1 MNIRSS
7 KILVSLFFLLF
18 VLNSCADQLGKA
30 KTKEKK
36 VFKHDTP
43 LIKQDVKKL
52 GQIEIEKSAEMGPTP
67 VEGDVQKLQKRKQI
81 SSVKEKNYLLIPDD
95 YMMLKQKVTFKFQNL
110 DYKEAMALMAKIG
123 DVNILVGEE
132 VAGSITAELSDVP
145 WDKAFN
151 ALLDMKN
158 FAADIDVA
166 SNIIRVHSPSTLTS
180 QESYKSARASAVRKK
195 VELEDSVEP
204 VVSEIFRLYYITPA
218 EAKATITELF
228 TSTGDAGGYSPIQV
242 TEEKTTRSII
252 VRGKTKDLDVVD
264 KVIREIDVR
273 TKQVLIEAFIV
284 EASSTFERALGNA
297 LSAAYTRK
305 GTRIGGTVGGSSI
318 GSAPGGSGSS
328 ISGSTAG
335 ISEAGSGGA
344 DGLFNFPAEGTGGP
358 TSGIGILRKMSSSV
372 LKLQIEALELQG
384 LGKTI
389 SNPKLF
395 TLDNQVATITQGVQ
409 IPVAGSGDTAPSFK
423 DAALKLTVTPS
434 IIGDGNVLLQV
445 QVNNDSPD
453 RTDPAAVGINTMEIS
468 TKLLIADGDIVVIG
482 GIKKNQITNQNKQ
495 VPGMSKLPIIGKM
508 FKGENKTDTMNELL
522 VFIAPRIL

>member
-1 MNIRSS
+1 MKFKSL
-7 KILVSLFFLLF
+7 KIFLLLTF
-18 VLNSCADQLGKA
+18 FITVLSGCTTDQVAKIKA
-30 KTKEKK
+30 KNT
-36 VFKHDTP
+36 FKHNTP
-43 LIKQDVKKL
+43 LIKEDVRVLGKK
-52 GQIEIEKSAEMGPTP
+52 EIEKSAEMGPTP
-67 VEGDVQKLQKRKQI
+67 IEGDVKALKKRKKI

-95 YMMLKQKVTFKFQNL
+95 YMLLKQKVTFKFQNF
-110 DYKEAMALMAKIG
+110 DYKEAMNLMAKVG

-132 VAGSITAELSDVP
+132 VAGSISAELSDVP

-166 SNIIRVHSPSTLTS
+166 SNIIRIHSPATLTS
-180 QESYKSARASAVRKK
+180 QESYKSARAAAVKKK
-195 VELEDSVEP
+195 VELESSVEP

-228 TSTGDAGGYSPIQV
+228 TAVGDGVNYSPIQI

-252 VRGKTKDLDVVD
+252 VRGKEKDLDVVD

-284 EASSTFERALGNA
+284 EAASSFEQALGNK
-297 LSAAYTRK
+297 LGAAYTRK
-305 GTRIGGTVGGSSI
+305 GVRAGGTVGGSTV
-318 GSAPGGSGSS
+318 GAATGSGADIGASTAA
-328 ISGSTAG
+328 ISTAG
-335 ISEAGSGGA
+335 SGAA
-344 DGLFNFPAEGTGGP
+344 DNIFNFNAAGA
-358 TSGIGILRKMSSSV
+358 TSGIGILRKTGSAV
-372 LKLQIEALELQG
+372 LKLQIEALEKEG

-395 TLDNQVATITQGVQ
+395 TLDNQVASITQGVQ

-434 IIGDGNVLLQV
+434 IIGDGNVLLDIK
-445 QVNNDSPD
+445 VNNDTPD
-453 RTDPAAVGINTMEIS
+453 RTNPGAVGINKMEIN

-482 GIKKNQITNQNKQ
+482 GIKKNEISNAKQQ
-495 VPGMSKLPIIGKM
+495 VPGMSKLPFIGKM
-508 FKGENKTDTMNELL
+508 FQGTEKTDKMNELL